1 MYSLFFNMKQS
12 TRNVLGTTRMSVA
25 FEDNYEWKDSMRSGG
40 VDCCKYFCEDR
51 E

>member
-1 MYSLFFNMKQS
+1 MYSLNFNMEQS
-12 TRNVLGTTRMSVA
+12 NVGTTKMSVA

-40 VDCCKYFCEDR
+40 VDCCMYCCEDR